1 MALILFRQSV
11 NDCIKAILSGYMKK
25 GSSTKRHTI
34 EGIITPSEWDDDY
47 NVTKV
52 KVSLS
57 GEKEY
62 LLDIQS
68 QGRELLNKT
77 GRQLKATGRIQC
89 DDDGNKIMT
98 LDDYE
103 IIDF

>member
-1 MALILFRQSV
+1 
-11 NDCIKAILSGYMKK
+11 MKK
-25 GSSTKRHTI
+25 GSSEQRYKI
-34 EGIITPSEWDDDY
+34 KGIITPSEWDDDY
-47 NVTKV
+47 NVIKV

-62 LLDIQS
+62 ILDTNNW
-68 QGRELLNKT
+68 GKELLNKT
-77 GRQLKATGRIQC
+77 GRQLKATGRLQY
-89 DDDGNKIMT
+89 DGDGNKVMT